1 MIDIKDRIEKLD
13 ERIKLLVKKY
23 PLVAAV
29 IVLAAFT
36 AGFLVGAWAF

>member
-1 MIDIKDRIEKLD
+1 MKDLKDRVDKLD

-36 AGFLVGAWAF
+36 AGFIVGAWVF

>member
-1 MIDIKDRIEKLD
+1 MIDIKDRVEKLD

-29 IVLAAFT
+29 IVLASFT
-36 AGFLVGAWAF
+36 LGFLVGAWAF